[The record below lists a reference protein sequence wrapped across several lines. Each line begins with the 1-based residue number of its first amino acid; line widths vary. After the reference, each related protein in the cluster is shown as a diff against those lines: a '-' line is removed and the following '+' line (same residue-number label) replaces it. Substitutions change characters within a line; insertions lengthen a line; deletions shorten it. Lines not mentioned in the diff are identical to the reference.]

1 VKPIASPRVGANLE
15 AILSES
21 MVYVQRCEIICR
33 CDSQTVMIDAR
44 FGNADAGEPL
54 QSSKAVVFL
63 ALQAQTL
70 RRHENE
76 QVKFALLLHH

>member
-1 VKPIASPRVGANLE
+1 
-15 AILSES
+15 
-21 MVYVQRCEIICR
+21 
-33 CDSQTVMIDAR
+33 MIDAR

-54 QSSKAVVFL
+54 QSSKVVFL